1 MLKSELE
8 TNFSD
13 RKCLLAEKWSLSLEQ
28 GSDAPPTSNSNGN
41 CFRME
46 KLIRSEGLPLSLT
59 HCFGKYTGWW
69 LHRAGGQWRSASFWK
84 TGEVVFGNAYF
95 RTQVTTC
102 SVWRPFPVSLSHFTQ
117 TAAVPLHGS
126 RWPLA
131 PLCGTCAQREQAPT
145 PSVAP
150 VAAAPRPLLLFL
162 HFSRRFFFNDC
173 FLR

>member
-1 MLKSELE
+1 M
-8 TNFSD
+8 
-13 RKCLLAEKWSLSLEQ
+13 CLLAEKWSLSLEQ

-84 TGEVVFGNAYF
+84 NGDVVFGNGYF
-95 RTQVTTC
+95 RTQVTTFP
-102 SVWRPFPVSLSHFTQ
+102 VWRPSPVGLAHRTQ
-117 TAAVPLHGS
+117 TAAMPRLGA
-126 RWPLA
+126 RWPLETR
-131 PLCGTCAQREQAPT
+131 CGIRAQEEQAPT

-150 VAAAPRPLLLFL
+150 VAAARRPLLLCP
-162 HFSRRFFFNDC
+162 HFARRFFFTD
-173 FLR
+173 